1 MEFSK
6 CLLGTTSVP
15 SAMLFPVGRCKT
27 VPALQ
32 ILLVYLGIQEGCM
45 KTTTT
50 TMTVQG
56 NSYKA
61 SQD

>member
-6 CLLGTTSVP
+6 RFLGTSSVP
-15 SAMLFPVGRCKT
+15 SAILFPVGRCKT

-45 KTTTT
+45 KT
-50 TMTVQG
+50 
-56 NSYKA
+56 
-61 SQD
+61 